1 MIEYVPL
8 SENIL
13 NTAVRITRTIVS
25 MLRCSSIDPDITD
38 INQSA
43 AKFVIT
49 VRIPARC
56 IAQLPAQYR
65 RINQII
71 DSVYFPDGARLE
83 KFMASKSRSFTVR
96 NIRRPQCMNARCVQ
110 SARKTA
116 FCIVNKRDLVR
127 LSVFLIA
134 WILLLSEDN
143 ALVPPVI
150 QMIQR
155 C

>member
-13 NTAVRITRTIVS
+13 NTAVRIAGTIVS
-25 MLRCSSIDPDITD
+25 MLRCPSIDPDITN
-38 INQSA
+38 INQST
-43 AKFVIT
+43 AKFVIA

-83 KFMASKSRSFTVR
+83 KFMAFKSRSFTVR
-96 NIRRPQCMNARCVQ
+96 NIRQQ
-110 SARKTA
+110 SDWICLQSEHVLFQRH
-116 FCIVNKRDLVR
+116 DL
-127 LSVFLIA
+127 
-134 WILLLSEDN
+134 
-143 ALVPPVI
+143 
-150 QMIQR
+150 
-155 C
+155 